1 MDLSSF
7 RTNNA
12 KEMTAMF
19 SGCSS
24 IQFIKNINFVN
35 KKIESTFNIFN
46 DCKSIEHLNL
56 EKFRTDNVTNMM
68 CMFIIALN

>member
-1 MDLSSF
+1 MWIYPALEQIMQ
-7 RTNNA
+7 
-12 KEMTAMF
+12 KKC
-19 SGCSS
+19 CSS